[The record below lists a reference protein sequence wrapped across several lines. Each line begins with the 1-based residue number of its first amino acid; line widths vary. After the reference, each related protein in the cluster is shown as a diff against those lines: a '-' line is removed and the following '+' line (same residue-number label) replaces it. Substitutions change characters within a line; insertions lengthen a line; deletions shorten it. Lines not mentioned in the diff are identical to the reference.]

1 MESPRIAQ
9 SKAPV
14 IVQSARKRVLAV
26 PEKVLET
33 KELVKAICAGSKV
46 LGGRGKA
53 GKSVACLRS
62 ADADARSVWKGITI

>member
-26 PEKVLET
+26 PEKVVET
-33 KELVKAICAGSKV
+33 KELVKAICA
-46 LGGRGKA
+46 GGRGKA